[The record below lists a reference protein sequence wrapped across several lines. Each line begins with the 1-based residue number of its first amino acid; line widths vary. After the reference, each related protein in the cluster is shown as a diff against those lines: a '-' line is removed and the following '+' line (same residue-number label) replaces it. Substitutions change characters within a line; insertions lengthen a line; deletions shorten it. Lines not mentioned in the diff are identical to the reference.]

1 MRSLRSWPA
10 IMLVCERERENANP
24 YIECTLILRNTLKVA
39 SSCVAIE
46 QDRGQ
51 KIGRKL
57 PIETR
62 TRRRT
67 RRKWKCT
74 MKTLRK
80 LESIKSPV
88 ASILEV
94 KHFRH
99 HIGTSKHETCRYEK
113 RMVFSSPCSR
123 ATSQGICS
131 FTTADQ
137 PPKIKSAHRKESGL

>member
-51 KIGRKL
+51 KIGRKS

-94 KHFRH
+94 KHFRD
-99 HIGTSKHETCRYEK
+99 HIETLGLQSMRRADMKNEWSFLHLAHEQPHR
-113 RMVFSSPCSR
+113 VFAASPR
-123 ATSQGICS
+123 PTN
-131 FTTADQ
+131 
-137 PPKIKSAHRKESGL
+137 PPK